1 MTERS
6 WPEMG
11 EELGRKAL
19 EGLDRRIAQHAH
31 GTISDRELWLAVDSL
46 YDAITGLVD
55 WDVANV
61 LYQVRQSLGVDST
74 SFDEEV

>member
-1 MTERS
+1 MS
-6 WPEMG
+6 DWPTLG

-19 EGLDRRIAQHAH
+19 EGLDRRIRQHAA

-61 LYQVRQSLGVDST
+61 LYQVREGLKLKPT
-74 SFDEEV
+74 SFDEEIE